1 MALTQEQAN
10 LFASFEVR
18 RAREIDPPVLRGMSG
33 PVVNGFEDRNIIDL
47 FVSDRYLQDD
57 LNGHLASFVVMA
69 PNGLPMLF
77 FSLRCGEL
85 FERVDPEK
93 MLAGRR
99 FYDEIMDCMNN
110 SQLTDE
116 QKRAEIR
123 LIAGRMQSEGLTI
136 DDVMEL
142 TSKKQSIKADEALE
156 VNKDLTRV
164 SEVHPAIEIKFL
176 GKNAVANSYWKS
188 LGLPADKKMGETLFW
203 TKVVDTIGLMMSM
216 VGCEYVYLFAA
227 DNEAEGELVQYYR
240 VRLNFDSNSK
250 MSANKPHFDFQSQFL
265 FQSVKELFAA
275 QKAFMEN
282 F

>member
-18 RAREIDPPVLRGMSG
+18 RAREIEPSVLRAMKG
-33 PVVNGFEDRNIIDL
+33 PMVNGTEDDNIIDL
-47 FVSDRYLQDD
+47 FVSNKYLQDD
-57 LNGHLASFVVMA
+57 LNGYLASFVVLA

-85 FERVDPEK
+85 FERVNPAK
-93 MLAGRR
+93 MLSGSR
-99 FYDEIMDCMNN
+99 FFDEIKSCMNN
-110 SQLTDE
+110 SQLSDE
-116 QKRAEIR
+116 QKRNEIM
-123 LIAGRMQSEGLTI
+123 LIADRMQREGLTI

-142 TSKKQSIKADEALE
+142 TSKQQSIKADEELE
-156 VNKDLTRV
+156 VDKDLNHV
-164 SEVHPAIEIKFL
+164 SEVYPAIEIKFL
-176 GKNAVANSYWKS
+176 GKNTVADSYWKS
-188 LGLPADKKMGETLFW
+188 LGLPVDKKMGETLFW
-203 TKVVDTIGLMMSM
+203 TKVVDAIGQVMSM

-240 VRLNFDSNSK
+240 VRLNFGSNSK

-265 FQSVKELFAA
+265 FQSVNDLFSA
-275 QKAFMEN
+275 QKTFMEN